1 MQRTS
6 SARESM
12 TSCRPLSTPS
22 QPRILAQPI
31 PARPEKSSPT
41 CHSCVAA
48 IWSACS
54 AELTGNGC
62 PQQLPY
68 GAKTL
73 FTLHAMVYYSA
84 VNKQHSANSTFSSR
98 LPIQSAAAC
107 RIVRA
112 DALTSNDAAATSL
125 AQVPGGS
132 SNGEASSGK
141 ACWTAAQFQRRKR

>member
-1 MQRTS
+1 MPP
-6 SARESM
+6 AIN
-12 TSCRPLSTPS
+12 PS
-22 QPRILAQPI
+22 QPQILAQPI
-31 PARPEKSSPT
+31 PARPEKLSPT

-48 IWSACS
+48 IWSVCS
-54 AELTGNGC
+54 AELAENGC

-73 FTLHAMVYYSA
+73 FTSHANT
-84 VNKQHSANSTFSSR
+84 VNKQHSANSAFSSR
-98 LPIQSAAAC
+98 LPIQSAAAR

-112 DALTSNDAAATSL
+112 EALTSNDAAATSL

-141 ACWTAAQFQRRKR
+141 ACWTAAQFQRRKG